1 VRRLL
6 AAART
11 AGAAPSVLLAYVAAA
26 TVLGLAAAA
35 TAPFLAVAGNAAVT
49 TELDR
54 AGPEAAGLRFGA
66 VGSIDPDDLAVL
78 EQAVADAL
86 RDRAELQTVL
96 RADPATAQ
104 VGGTELSTRAVAVP
118 DPARDLVLVSGSA
131 DDLGPVVDG
140 AVPVLVPVPFAD
152 DTGVEVGD
160 TFELRRGDRTLVAA
174 VVGTYA
180 PLDPVTAPPQL
191 EELADLAT
199 AREGATTRTAD
210 LLVLDRRAVA
220 ASAAQLRGQVTGAF
234 AIPAPE
240 GVTSLTEARRLRGS
254 YARLASQ
261 LEDDRSTIGE
271 LAGRLGRAGP
281 EGVTLGLRVIVRD
294 ADAAVA
300 ALAGPVR
307 AVSIAGQAI
316 ALLVVGAA
324 ALFAAR
330 RRERVLRLAA
340 VRGRGPLAEGGR
352 AAVAALPG
360 LVVGVILGW
369 ALALGLVLTFGPP
382 GEVPDGTATDAAVAV
397 ATVLLPAL
405 VLVVGV
411 TGVVLLRTVQVGR
424 RRRRLAAA
432 ASFPWEAVVLA
443 LGIVGL
449 VQLRLGGGVAVAA
462 GSPRLDPLVLLVPV
476 LLLVGGVG
484 LLARLARR
492 WLPRLRR
499 VGGDGPAAV
508 FLALRRLAAPTSQA
522 LLLTAAT
529 AVTLG
534 LVVYTAALSTSLG
547 TALDEKARV
556 QAGADA
562 VALADPA
569 TLDLEAA
576 DGTHVQRLRARLV
589 PSQRSVDLLLVDPAT
604 FASATGWADQLV
616 GASVASLVAPL
627 GEADAT
633 LPVLLVGATRDGDT
647 LLEVPGLEASVEV
660 VGSPPAFPGLS
671 PTRPLV
677 VASLPAATA
686 LAAEQGGGTPRTL
699 WNPVDQVWASGSGAA
714 GRLEAAG
721 APPDRILTAAEQAE
735 QPRLVAV
742 TYALGALQAFAVLA
756 TVLALAGILLFV
768 AARQRATQVSYAL
781 ARRMGLGTGAHRR
794 ALRVEVLALLTGA
807 LVVAAVL
814 GLAAALLVV
823 TGLDPLPDLP
833 PAPRGG
839 IPGLALTALV
849 ATLALVGFLGAAGLQ
864 RTADRADV
872 AEVLRGT

>member
-1 VRRLL
+1 MSRLL

-11 AGAAPSVLLAYVAAA
+11 AGASVSVLLAYVVAA

-35 TAPFLAVAGNAAVT
+35 TAPFLAVAGNAAT
-49 TELDR
+49 ATELDR
-54 AGPEAAGLRFGA
+54 TGVDAAGLRFGA
-66 VGSIDPDDLAVL
+66 VGTIDPGDLAAL
-78 EQAVADAL
+78 EQAVADSLGGRSAL
-86 RDRAELQTVL
+86 ETVL
-96 RADPATAQ
+96 RADPATAR
-104 VGGTELSTRAVAVP
+104 VGDVELSTRSVAVP
-118 DPARDLVLVSGSA
+118 DPGRDLVLVSGSA
-131 DDLGPVVDG
+131 DELGQEVDG
-140 AVPVLVPVPFAD
+140 ALPVLVPVPFAD
-152 DTGVEVGD
+152 ETGIEVGGNV
-160 TFELRRGDRTLVAA
+160 ELRRGDRTLDAT
-174 VVGTYA
+174 VVGIYE
-180 PLDPVTAPPQL
+180 PLDPVTAGLQL
-191 EELADLAT
+191 AELAELAT
-199 AREGATTRTAD
+199 AREGATTRPAD

-220 ASAAQLRGQVTGAF
+220 ASASQLRGQVTGAF
-234 AIPAPE
+234 TIPAPD
-240 GVTSLTEARRLRGS
+240 GITSLTEARRWRGS

-271 LAGRLGRAGP
+271 VAGRLGRAGP
-281 EGVTLGLRVIVRD
+281 EDVTLGLRAVVRD

-340 VRGRGPLAEGGR
+340 VRGQGPLAEGGR
-352 AAVAALPG
+352 AALAALPG
-360 LVVGVILGW
+360 LVLGAVVGW
-369 ALALGLVLTFGPP
+369 ALALGLVLTVGPP
-382 GEVPDGTATDAAVAV
+382 GEVPAGTASDAALAV
-397 ATVLLPAL
+397 AIVLGPAL
-405 VLVVGV
+405 LLVAGV
-411 TGVVLLRTVQVGR
+411 TAVVLLRTVQVGR
-424 RRRRLAAA
+424 RRRRVAAA
-432 ASFPWEAVVLA
+432 AGFPWEAVVLA
-443 LGIVGL
+443 LGVVGL
-449 VQLRLGGGVAVAA
+449 VQLRLGGGVALDA

-499 VGGDGPAAV
+499 VGDDRPAAV

-522 LLLTAAT
+522 LLLTAAS

-562 VALADPA
+562 VALGDPVS
-569 TLDLEAA
+569 LDLDAA

-589 PSQRSVDLLLVDPAT
+589 PSQRTVDVLLVDPDT

-616 GASVASLVAPL
+616 GGSVASLVAPL
-627 GEADAT
+627 DEGGAT
-633 LPVLLVGATRDGDT
+633 LPVLLVGAARDGDT
-647 LLEVPGLEASVEV
+647 LLDAPGLEASIEV
-660 VGSPPAFPGLS
+660 VGTPPAFPGLS
-671 PTRPLV
+671 PTRALV

-686 LAAEQGGGTPRTL
+686 LAAEQGGGTPRTV
-699 WNPVDQVWASGSGAA
+699 WNPVDQVWASGGGAA

-721 APPDRILTAAEQAE
+721 AAPDRVVTAAEQAE

-781 ARRMGLGTGAHRR
+781 ARRMGLGTGAHRH
-794 ALRVEVLALLTGA
+794 ALRVEVLALLAGA

-814 GLAAALLVV
+814 GLATAVLVV

-839 IPGLALTALV
+839 IPGLALSALV
-849 ATLALVGFLGAAGLQ
+849 ATLALVGLLGAAGLQ